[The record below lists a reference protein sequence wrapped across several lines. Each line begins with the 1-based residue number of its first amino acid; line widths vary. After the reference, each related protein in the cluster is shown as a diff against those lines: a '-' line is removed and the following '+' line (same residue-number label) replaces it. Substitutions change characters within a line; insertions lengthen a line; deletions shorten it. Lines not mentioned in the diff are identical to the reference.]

1 MRYYSE
7 FLFRLATAFFMT
19 FAIFV
24 THVVFSQISE
34 HRVIAEFL
42 INVPEDNN
50 NPLTLG
56 YVTETGGYGP
66 SSLAVDRKGN
76 IYILDTIRSRVLIL
90 DSLGNK
96 KNSIDI
102 SDGLRR
108 IGSDLCVDSAGVI
121 YILDRDVKYDH
132 QILFDELGYPDMFN
146 HNLPAMIRLY
156 SPSGVKL
163 AEYYISDQ
171 SLRGK
176 PNCIYIN
183 SEKKLYI
190 GYKAEVVE
198 ITRLELKYEDSFK
211 VYIAHTSEMIRGIP
225 VYDSPGK
232 FLTLKKH
239 KERFNL
245 TSNKY
250 IAFEDSIKNYNS
262 IFDDNFQPGYFFSR
276 GNGNSICI
284 KAINKTRWKDR
295 SRDKKYFEVL
305 KFDANG
311 HLRKHFVFQKNWNS
325 RYTRDMICDHKGDI
339 LYLYL
344 NQQHTKGYLVRMK

>member
-1 MRYYSE
+1 M
-7 FLFRLATAFFMT
+7 
-19 FAIFV
+19 
-24 THVVFSQISE
+24 
-34 HRVIAEFL
+34 
-42 INVPEDNN
+42 
-50 NPLTLG
+50 
-56 YVTETGGYGP
+56 
-66 SSLAVDRKGN
+66 
-76 IYILDTIRSRVLIL
+76 
-90 DSLGNK
+90 GNK

-183 SEKKLYI
+183 AEKKLYI
-190 GYKAEVVE
+190 GYKTEVVE
-198 ITRLELKYEDSFK
+198 ITRLELKHEDSFK
-211 VYIAHTSEMIRGIP
+211 VYIAHTSEIIRGIP

-262 IFDDNFQPGYFFSR
+262 VFDDNFKPDFYFPSTIFK
-276 GNGNSICI
+276 NFYI
-284 KAINKTRWKDR
+284 KTFNKLKYRNRNQTKN
-295 SRDKKYFEVL
+295 YFEVL
-305 KFDANG
+305 KFDTNG
-311 HLRKHFVFQKNWNS
+311 NLKKHFVFPFNWNS
-325 RYTRDMICDHKGDI
+325 RFTREMFCDNQGHI
-339 LYLYL
+339 LYLYI
-344 NQQHTKGYLVRMK
+344 NQQHTKAYLVRTK